1 MLSKFWLESGSKD
14 GRTGL
19 VADLRRCR
27 GLVLVGPLSGGAAG
41 GRVAGVFIRD
51 VRFQCA
57 SVAFCSLCLSPRR
70 VASGVLL
77 LEFCNLVQPWAY
89 LVGTTVR

>member
-41 GRVAGVFIRD
+41 AGVRYHLLSAPHIPDPVGRGRD
-51 VRFQCA
+51 VPAR
-57 SVAFCSLCLSPRR
+57 
-70 VASGVLL
+70 
-77 LEFCNLVQPWAY
+77 
-89 LVGTTVR
+89 